1 MGACLQVD
9 LNGGLKGKD
18 GFKGIG
24 GGSRV
29 KGQNSNLIS
38 ILPYCRDFI
47 PGSNELPY
55 LW

>member
-24 GGSRV
+24 GV
-29 KGQNSNLIS
+29 KGQGSKFKFIQYFT
-38 ILPYCRDFI
+38 IL
-47 PGSNELPY
+47 
-55 LW
+55 